1 MIPLFSVDLSSFV
14 PSLNQSNFSEISP
27 AAWESQGLQYL
38 LRCTL
43 CWWREPCCCLSFRKL
58 DIPDM
63 SSSSDDSLC
72 TFYKTL
78 THSLRLSHRCSL
90 SWLTCLWW
98 PLLLTRGQWRRWD
111 MTPRERGNTRPPTE
125 TRWRNAASR
134 NTGLGP
140 EMQWLKRNWEAVK
153 NCHKLSCGKMFK
165 LS

>member
-1 MIPLFSVDLSSFV
+1 MFRMCIITVTALKQMIPLFSVDLSSFV

-98 PLLLTRGQWRRWD
+98 PGDNGGGETWHQEREG
-111 MTPRERGNTRPPTE
+111 TPGHPLRLGGVTQLPGTL
-125 TRWRNAASR
+125 
-134 NTGLGP
+134 GLV
-140 EMQWLKRNWEAVK
+140 QK
-153 NCHKLSCGKMFK
+153 CSD
-165 LS
+165 

>member
-1 MIPLFSVDLSSFV
+1 MARQRCTHQTLTISTHSSIPAEFATFFNDDISLLNMDVCLFHGLWMFRMCIITVTALKQMIPLFSVDLSSFV

-43 CWWREPCCCLSFRKL
+43 CWWRDPCCLSFRKL

-90 SWLTCLWW
+90 SWLTCL
-98 PLLLTRGQWRRWD
+98 
-111 MTPRERGNTRPPTE
+111 
-125 TRWRNAASR
+125 
-134 NTGLGP
+134 
-140 EMQWLKRNWEAVK
+140 
-153 NCHKLSCGKMFK
+153 
-165 LS
+165 